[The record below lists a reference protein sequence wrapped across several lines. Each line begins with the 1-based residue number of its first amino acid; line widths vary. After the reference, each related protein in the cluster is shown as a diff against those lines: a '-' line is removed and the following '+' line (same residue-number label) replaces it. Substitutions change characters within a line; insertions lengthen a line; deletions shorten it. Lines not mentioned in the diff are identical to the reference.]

1 MALQMQPL
9 LTPQLTRKPKINK
22 TPFKENNMS
31 NSNTT
36 TRRRKRATP
45 KNFKSA
51 YDMLKA
57 NAAMLQQQDEPDIDN
72 LMTTV
77 EESISAYKV
86 CQERIDAV
94 KQALDETFADNA
106 K

>member
-1 MALQMQPL
+1 MQPSR
-9 LTPQLTRKPKINK
+9 TREQQINK
-22 TPFKENNMS
+22 IKLKENNMS
-31 NSNTT
+31 STNAT

-51 YDMLKA
+51 YDMLKS
-57 NAAMLQQQDEPDIDN
+57 NAAMLQQQDEPNIDN

-77 EESISAYKV
+77 EESIAAYKV

-94 KQALDETFADNA
+94 KKALDETFSDNA
-106 K
+106 T